1 MPVPVITVAQMREWE
16 KATWAAGRTQAE
28 VISRVGHI
36 VTAHVRELTRRG
48 DAILIVAG
56 KGHNGDDARKVVQNL
71 TDREVNLLNVLD
83 PETGL
88 KEFNALQS
96 LPPTLIVE
104 GLFGIGLRGT
114 LEGSWGRLI
123 DRINRSQVPI
133 LSVDVPAGLN
143 ADTGEPQGAA
153 IRATYTLALGAP
165 KRGLLAAAALP
176 YVGRLEVAPNIGL
189 LPCPHASEVLWT
201 LPDDFAVF
209 PRVRPADGHKGSF
222 GHLGILAGSVGYHG
236 AAVLATRGA
245 LRAQP
250 GLVTTLVPEPIYS
263 AVASQIQAAMVRP
276 WTAELPIPET
286 CTALLCG
293 PGLAAT
299 SLPRQLKAQ
308 VARLWKESPLTMI
321 VDASALDWLPTGRV
335 TTRGMRVIT
344 PHPGEAA
351 RMLGCETNEV
361 QSDRPT
367 ALRELSKRFGQCW
380 VVLKGH
386 QTVAGSAKGDVF
398 INSSGNPLLAQ
409 GGSGDVLAGYL
420 GGLLTQ
426 PALAADPL
434 TTARYAV
441 WQHGAAAD
449 RLSAERRNWT
459 VEELVGALGLVEG
472 VAGARVSRMAG

>member
-36 VTAHVRELTRRG
+36 VTAYVRQLTRRG
-48 DAILIVAG
+48 DSILIVAG

-83 PETGL
+83 PEAGL
-88 KEFNALQS
+88 KEFNTLLS
-96 LPPTLIVE
+96 LPPALIVE
-104 GLFGIGLRGT
+104 GLFGIGLRGS
-114 LEGSWGRLI
+114 LEGPWGRLI

-153 IRATYTLALGAP
+153 IRATYTLTLGAP
-165 KRGLLAAAALP
+165 KQGLLTAAALP
-176 YVGRLEVAPNIGL
+176 HVGRLEVAPNIGL
-189 LPCPHASEVLWT
+189 LPCPHAGEVWWT
-201 LPDDFAVF
+201 LPDDFGMF

-222 GHLGILAGSVGYHG
+222 GHLGLVAGSVGYHG

-250 GLVTTLVPEPIYS
+250 GLVTTLVPEPIYT
-263 AVASQIQAAMVRP
+263 AVASQLQSAMVRP
-276 WTAELPIPET
+276 WTSELPIPDT

-299 SLPRQLKAQ
+299 DLPPQLKLE

-321 VDASALDWLPTGRV
+321 ADASALDWLPAGRLA
-335 TTRGMRVIT
+335 TRGLRVIT

-351 RMLGCETNEV
+351 RMLDCEVSEV
-361 QSDRPT
+361 QSDRPA
-367 ALRELSKRFGQCW
+367 ALRELSKRFGHCW

-386 QTVAGSAKGDVF
+386 QTVVGCAKGGLF

-420 GGLLTQ
+420 SGLLTQ

-434 TTARYAV
+434 LTARHAV

-449 RLSAERRNWT
+449 QLSAERRNWT
-459 VEELVGALGLVEG
+459 VEDLVERLGAVEGSAG
-472 VAGARVSRMAG
+472 VGVSRAAS